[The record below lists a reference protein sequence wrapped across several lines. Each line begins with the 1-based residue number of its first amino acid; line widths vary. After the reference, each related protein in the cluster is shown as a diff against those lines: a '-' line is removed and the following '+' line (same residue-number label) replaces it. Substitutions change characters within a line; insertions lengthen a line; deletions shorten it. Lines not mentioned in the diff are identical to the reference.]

1 METIMLTEQAISKN
15 GSFGLLSFNRGVM
28 RDKLPQDVY
37 FALQKTIENNEPLN
51 PELAN
56 AIAHGMKEWA
66 IEQGATHYTHWFQ
79 PLTGFTAEKH
89 DSFLNVDPDGDVFER
104 FSGNQLI
111 MSEPD
116 ASSFPNGGMR
126 STFEARGYTA
136 WDPSSPAFVLAT
148 GSGATLCIPS
158 VFVSYHGEALDEKTP
173 LLRSCD
179 VLSQAAVRLLHL
191 LGRPEVRSVDP
202 MVGAEQEF
210 FLVDYELFRQRPD
223 LLFCGR
229 TLIGAQ
235 PPKGQ
240 QLEDHYFGSIPK
252 QVMEFLETLERQATR
267 LGIPIKTRHNEVAP
281 QQFEVACLHEHANI
295 ACDHNLL
302 LMELMRRSAVEHG
315 LKLLLH
321 EKPFAGMN
329 GSGKHNNWS
338 LRDSEGRNLLD
349 PGSEPRANLQFLLFL
364 VAVVKAVHDHAALL
378 RASVASAGNDLR
390 LGACEAPPA
399 NITVFLGKQL
409 DEILTRIEEDKEHS
423 QSASRFVDLGLSR
436 LPRILIDNTDRN
448 RTSPFAFTGNKFEF
462 RAVPSSLPL
471 GFPNTVL
478 NLAVADALN
487 QIGDHLEAGM
497 KAGAGD
503 EAAIMDTVK
512 HFIRESRSIR
522 SEGDN
527 YGHSGREDACLP
539 RQNGGGKAPEA
550 FGALISPS
558 TLALFGRHGVLT
570 PAELEARY
578 RIKLDQYIKQV
589 GIEANT
595 LIHLI
600 RGYLVPAALRFL
612 HRHSVPDHCSAAAR
626 NCLTGLD
633 GALAVLIGRAGEL
646 EAALAETTSQTD
658 EVGLADLFAESIAT
672 RMLACRESCD
682 ELERLLGKREYPLPS
697 YHDLLFSFIK

>member
-1 METIMLTEQAISKN
+1 MPKTSTARKN
-15 GSFGLLSFNRGVM
+15 SNFALLSFNRDSM
-28 RDKLPQDVY
+28 REKLPQDV
-37 FALQKTIENNEPLN
+37 FFSLQKTIEKNSALVPK
-51 PELAN
+51 LAS

-66 IEQGATHYTHWFQ
+66 IEHGATHYTHWFQ

-89 DSFLNVDPDGDVFER
+89 DSFLTIDLDGDVFER

-116 ASSFPNGGMR
+116 ASSFPSGGMR

-136 WDPSSPAFVLAT
+136 WDPSSPAFLLSS
-148 GSGATLCIPS
+148 GSGTTLCIPS

-179 VLSQAAVRLLHL
+179 ALSQAALRMLHL
-191 LGRPEVRSVDP
+191 LGKTEITTVDP

-210 FLVDYELFRQRPD
+210 FLVDYNLFKQRPD

-240 QLEDHYFGSIPK
+240 QLEDHYFGAIPK
-252 QVMEFLETLERQATR
+252 QVMDFLETLEDQATL

-295 ACDHNLL
+295 ASDHNLL

-321 EKPFAGMN
+321 EKPFAGVN

-338 LRDSEGRNLLD
+338 LRDSEGNNLLD
-349 PGSEPRANLQFLLFL
+349 PGSEPKANMQFLLFL
-364 VAVVKAVHDHAALL
+364 VAVVKAVHDHAGLL
-378 RASVASAGNDLR
+378 RASVASAGNDQR
-390 LGACEAPPA
+390 LGACEAPPS

-409 DEILTRIEEDKEHS
+409 DQILTKIELDEDYT
-423 QSASRFVDLGLSR
+423 QNVDNFMDLGLSR

-478 NLAVADALN
+478 NLAVADSLN
-487 QIGDHLEAGM
+487 QICAHLESLLPVASS
-497 KAGAGD
+497 
-503 EAAIMDTVK
+503 EESAILQTIK
-512 HFIRESRSIR
+512 HFITASKSIR
-522 SEGDN
+522 YEGDN
-527 YGHSGREDACLP
+527 YRNGHCEASKEPNPDNASHAPAALKALVSDA
-539 RQNGGGKAPEA
+539 
-550 FGALISPS
+550 
-558 TLALFGRHGVLT
+558 TLKLFAQYKVLT
-570 PAELEARY
+570 QAELEARY
-578 RIKLDQYIKQV
+578 RIKLDQYIKTLN
-589 GIEANT
+589 IEANT
-595 LIHLI
+595 LIHMI
-600 RGYLVPAALRFL
+600 RSYLVPAALSYL
-612 HRHSVPDHCSAAAR
+612 HQYAVPDFCSDAVKNCCISLDAELTALLDKTDQLERAMAQAEAMDNEAR
-626 NCLTGLD
+626 QAEFC
-633 GALAVLIGRAGEL
+633 AG
-646 EAALAETTSQTD
+646 TVS
-658 EVGLADLFAESIAT
+658 SI
-672 RMLACRESCD
+672 MQACRVHCD
-682 ELERLLGKREYPLPS
+682 ELERKLGKGLYPLPS